1 MNFIERLIPEKVVFY
16 EVRQQ
21 SRRLLS
27 GATKGGQIA
36 VAIVIL
42 GAFVVV
48 CYSILQIAYDF
59 PIEIFP
65 FALVGV
71 FSLILPPVVSGTI
84 SGELQKRS
92 LEGILAAPL
101 SSFQIVKAKGLR
113 GVIPVLSIV
122 ALMLILF
129 LVVAVAKLSVGW
141 QDNESFVPFWF
152 SLPLATLG
160 GLVYAYGLTGMVL
173 AVSAMTRT
181 TTASLISSYG
191 LIFGAYV
198 ILPGIVL
205 PLAGAI
211 TGSDEIVRYVIA
223 LQPYGFSVFTI
234 TTDIWRE
241 LNSVS
246 VVLCLAVGIV
256 LQLAVGYFGMLFAA
270 DRIESLRR
278 RGVSTVGKG

>member
-1 MNFIERLIPEKVVFY
+1 MNFIERFIPEKVVFY

-101 SSFQIVKAKGLR
+101 SSLQIVKAKGLR

-141 QDNESFVPFWF
+141 QDNDSFVPFWF

-160 GLVYAYGLTGMVL
+160 ALIYAYGLTGMVL
-173 AVSAMTRT
+173 AVSAVTRT

-191 LIFGAYV
+191 LIFGVYV
-198 ILPGIVL
+198 VLPGIVL
-205 PLAGAI
+205 PLASAI
-211 TGSDEIVRYVIA
+211 TDSNELVRYLFA
-223 LQPYGFSVFTI
+223 LQPYGFSTFTI
-234 TTDIWRE
+234 TADIWRDMYG
-241 LNSVS
+241 VA
-246 VVLCLAVGIV
+246 VGVCLAGGIA
-256 LQLAVGYFGMLFAA
+256 LQLAAGYFGMLFAA

>member
-21 SRRLLS
+21 TRRLLS

-42 GAFVVV
+42 GAFFVV

-141 QDNESFVPFWF
+141 QENDSFVPFWF

-160 GLVYAYGLTGMVL
+160 ALIYAYGLTGMVL
-173 AVSAMTRT
+173 AVSAVTRT

-191 LIFGAYV
+191 LIFGVYV
-198 ILPGIVL
+198 VLPGIVL
-205 PLAGAI
+205 PLASAI
-211 TGSDEIVRYVIA
+211 TDSNELVRYLFA
-223 LQPYGFSVFTI
+223 FQPYGFSTFTI
-234 TTDIWRE
+234 TADIWRD
-241 LNSVS
+241 LYGVA
-246 VVLCLAVGIV
+246 VGVCLAGGIA
-256 LQLAVGYFGMLFAA
+256 LQLAAGFFGMLFAA

>member
-1 MNFIERLIPEKVVFY
+1 MNFIERMIPEKVVFY
-16 EVRQQ
+16 EMRQQ

-36 VAIVIL
+36 IAIVIL

-71 FSLILPPVVSGTI
+71 FSFILPPVVSGTI

-101 SSFQIVKAKGLR
+101 NSFQVVKAKGLR

-141 QDNESFVPFWF
+141 QENDSFVPFWF

-173 AVSAMTRT
+173 AVSAVTRT
-181 TTASLISSYG
+181 TTASLISSFG
-191 LIFGAYV
+191 LIFGVYA

-211 TGSDEIVRYVIA
+211 SGSDEFVRSLLA
-223 LQPYGFSVFTI
+223 FHPYGFSTFTI
-234 TTDIWRE
+234 VSDAWRE
-241 LNSVS
+241 LNNVAI
-246 VVLCLAVGIV
+246 LACLAAGIGF
-256 LQLAVGYFGMLFAA
+256 QLAAGYFGMLFAA
-270 DRIESLRR
+270 ERIESLRR

>member
-1 MNFIERLIPEKVVFY
+1 MNFIERFIPEKVVFY

-48 CYSILQIAYDF
+48 CYSILQIAYNF

-101 SSFQIVKAKGLR
+101 SSLQIVKAKGLR

-141 QDNESFVPFWF
+141 QDNDSFVPFWF

-160 GLVYAYGLTGMVL
+160 ALIYAYGLTGMVL
-173 AVSAMTRT
+173 AVSAVTRT

-191 LIFGAYV
+191 LIFGVYV
-198 ILPGIVL
+198 VLPGIVL
-205 PLAGAI
+205 PLASAI
-211 TGSDEIVRYVIA
+211 TDSNELVRYLFA
-223 LQPYGFSVFTI
+223 LQPYGFSTFTI
-234 TTDIWRE
+234 TADIWRDMYG
-241 LNSVS
+241 VA
-246 VVLCLAVGIV
+246 VGVCLAGGIA
-256 LQLAVGYFGMLFAA
+256 LQLAAGYFGMLFAA

>member
-141 QDNESFVPFWF
+141 QENDSFVPFWF

-160 GLVYAYGLTGMVL
+160 ALIYAYGLTGMVL
-173 AVSAMTRT
+173 AVSAVTRT

-191 LIFGAYV
+191 LIFGVYV
-198 ILPGIVL
+198 VLPGIVL
-205 PLAGAI
+205 PLASAI
-211 TGSDEIVRYVIA
+211 TDSNELVRYLLA
-223 LQPYGFSVFTI
+223 LQPYGFSTFTI
-234 TTDIWRE
+234 TADIWRD
-241 LNSVS
+241 LNGAAVG
-246 VVLCLAVGIV
+246 VCLAGGIAM
-256 LQLAVGYFGMLFAA
+256 QLAAGYFGMLFAA